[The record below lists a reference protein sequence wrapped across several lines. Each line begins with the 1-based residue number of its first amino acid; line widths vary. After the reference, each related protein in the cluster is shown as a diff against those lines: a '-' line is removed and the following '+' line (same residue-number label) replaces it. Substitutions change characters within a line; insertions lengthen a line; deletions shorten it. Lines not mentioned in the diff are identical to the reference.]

1 MLDLVWLI
9 PAFPLL
15 GFLLLVVGGRK
26 LGEPRAGW
34 LATAVMAGSF
44 VASVIVFF
52 GLVAEHVEERQFS
65 QVLFTWVP
73 AGRFSVDVGFL
84 VDPLSITMCL
94 FITGV
99 GTLIHLYSIGY
110 MHGDEKFSKFF
121 LYLNLFIFSM
131 TLLVLGENLL
141 VTFLGWEGVGTCSY
155 LLISFWHTRE
165 SAAVAGKKAFV
176 TNRVGDWGV
185 MLAMFLSFGAVG
197 SVSYSVLNESAES
210 GALAAST
217 ATGISIL
224 LLVGATGKW
233 IDLTDA
239 STSGLSGMAQQI
251 RDSIDPS
258 AMFAGTGPDSLT
270 VTKGESTT
278 IDGTEATAYRI
289 TLDVAA
295 MAQVLGRTL
304 SAEELDQVKAAAGG
318 TSMDVVY
325 YLDAQDRPIRTT
337 VTMGTFMTQEMRYSG
352 FGTQSPITAPAAADV
367 IPASELGL

>member
-1 MLDLVWLI
+1 MHRRPLVPTALAGVVAVLLAACGGGTTTAGDVSAAARTSASASPTT
-9 PAFPLL
+9 PAPLT
-15 GFLLLVVGGRK
+15 GASFVSRTTSALL
-26 LGEPRAGW
+26 A
-34 LATAVMAGSF
+34 AGSYAFTYTASTEGTTVSGSGRF
-44 VASVIVFF
+44 VGTSASDLGMAFAVETGGSTVRM
-52 GLVAEHVEERQFS
+52 LVA
-65 QVLFTWVP
+65 
-73 AGRFSVDVGFL
+73 AG
-84 VDPLSITMCL
+84 
-94 FITGV
+94 
-99 GTLIHLYSIGY
+99 HA
-110 MHGDEKFSKFF
+110 
-121 LYLNLFIFSM
+121 YL
-131 TLLVLGENLL
+131 
-141 VTFLGWEGVGTCSY
+141 
-155 LLISFWHTRE
+155 
-165 SAAVAGKKAFV
+165 
-176 TNRVGDWGV
+176 D
-185 MLAMFLSFGAVG
+185 GA
-197 SVSYSVLNESAES
+197 
-210 GALAAST
+210 
-217 ATGISIL
+217 
-224 LLVGATGKW
+224 LVGATGKW

-239 STSGLSGMAQQI
+239 STSALSGMAQQI

-352 FGTQSPITAPAAADV
+352 FGTQSPITAPAAAEV